1 MENDEIKDVVNNE
14 DEEKVEVIESSEKEA
29 VDSESKAEET
39 KVLLGE
45 DQKEENESAI
55 NNEVKEPS
63 LLKRIL
69 CNVLDQTVLI
79 SVSSIALIV
88 FDFLI
93 KFIGYMVVM
102 PLGVLLI
109 IYFIA
114 NSIYVPILKKSKL
127 KRTLGEKVFDL

>member
-1 MENDEIKDVVNNE
+1 LKNDEIKDVVNNE
-14 DEEKVEVIESSEKEA
+14 DEEKVEVIESSEKKD
-29 VDSESKAEET
+29 VDSEGGVEE
-39 KVLLGE
+39 KNVLLSDESKE
-45 DQKEENESAI
+45 DDEKEI
-55 NNEVKEPS
+55 KEPS
-63 LLKRIL
+63 LIKRIL

-114 NSIYVPILKKSKL
+114 NSIYVPILKKSKF
-127 KRTLGEKVFDL
+127 KRTLGEKIFNI

>member
-1 MENDEIKDVVNNE
+1 MKNDEIKDVVNNE
-14 DEEKVEVIESSEKEA
+14 DEEKVEVIESSEKKD
-29 VDSESKAEET
+29 VDSEGGVEE
-39 KVLLGE
+39 KNVLLSDESKE
-45 DQKEENESAI
+45 DDEKEI
-55 NNEVKEPS
+55 KEPS
-63 LLKRIL
+63 LIKRIL

-114 NSIYVPILKKSKL
+114 NSIYVPILKKSKF
-127 KRTLGEKVFDL
+127 KRTLGEKIFNI

>member
-14 DEEKVEVIESSEKEA
+14 DEEKVEVIESSEKKA
-29 VDSESKAEET
+29 VDSEGEVEEK
-39 KVLLGE
+39 KVLLSDE
-45 DQKEENESAI
+45 SREEEEEEI
-55 NNEVKEPS
+55 KEPS
-63 LLKRIL
+63 LIKRIL

-114 NSIYVPILKKSKL
+114 NSIYIPILKKSKL
-127 KRTLGEKVFDL
+127 RRTLGEKILNI